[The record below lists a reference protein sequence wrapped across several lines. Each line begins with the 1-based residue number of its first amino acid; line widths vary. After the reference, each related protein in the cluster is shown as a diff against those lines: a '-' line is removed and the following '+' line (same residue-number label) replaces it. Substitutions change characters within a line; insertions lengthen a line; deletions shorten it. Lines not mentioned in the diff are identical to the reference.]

1 MATTKQGKRVLE
13 SREPQLVET
22 GPKLALVLK
31 GNKSSET
38 ISQLLCDLH
47 RLTASHSMLQ
57 SRRHQDLYPFDNA
70 EGVCHLCSKWD
81 APLMVVG
88 SSSKKRPDNLIFVR
102 LFAGEILDLAE
113 FQVLSFKPIT
123 SFPGLAPAA
132 AQRPL
137 LLFNGELFETDKDF
151 ERIKSLWVDL
161 FGGRSMKSVDVTGLE
176 HVIAFSATAERQV
189 HVRCYTLGKE
199 QGELKETGP
208 RVTLALRRQK
218 PADEH
223 RFQTSLKRPRPKPL
237 QKNVGKGPMGERLGR
252 IYTNPEDLN
261 KLQLKKRRKLKESRD

>member
-13 SREPQLVET
+13 SREPQLVEM

-70 EGVCHLCSKWD
+70 EGVSHLCSKWD

-137 LLFNGELFETDKDF
+137 LLFNGELFETDKEF
-151 ERIKSLWVDL
+151 ERIKNLCVDL

-176 HVIAFSATAERQV
+176 HVIAFSATAEKQI
-189 HVRCYTLGKE
+189 HIRCYTLGKE